1 MLFYYRKGKNASQ
14 VTNSICSVYGEGA
27 LAERTVRKWF
37 AKFRAG
43 DFNLKDQERS
53 GRPSTTD
60 DDQIETLIENN
71 PRYTT
76 RELAEILKISKTTV
90 HDHVVKLGY
99 EKCPELANRKGVVF
113 HQDNARP
120 HVSLTIRQKLLE
132 FGWDVLPHSPY
143 SPDIAPSDFHLFR
156 SLQNSLSGKN
166 FNSLIDIKNHLEEF
180 FAEKPKKFWEN
191 GIFQLCERWT
201 KVMKQNGAYIV
212 NKYLST

>member
-90 HDHVVKLGY
+90 HELGY
-99 EKCPELANRKGVVF
+99 A
-113 HQDNARP
+113 HTARP
-120 HVSLTIRQKLLE
+120 RTRRTADSPERILDRRTSRTPRHQPRPRTSYSGRNCIVDLDPAARIVALDLGLPCILLE
-132 FGWDVLPHSPY
+132 HCILLVAQPAPRFE
-143 SPDIAPSDFHLFR
+143 APSSRRCPVFGCHPYPVR
-156 SLQNSLSGKN
+156 
-166 FNSLIDIKNHLEEF
+166 
-180 FAEKPKKFWEN
+180 
-191 GIFQLCERWT
+191 
-201 KVMKQNGAYIV
+201 
-212 NKYLST
+212 